1 MLRDVLARAKMG
13 QGEAERRRPAMANR
27 GRSTWT
33 GRMGRHELLP
43 HPADALICRIVDVN
57 PAVLI
62 EPKQRR
68 FLVVSNALKRRINRG
83 KAIGEAIPVRKPRMS
98 Q

>member
-1 MLRDVLARAKMG
+1 MLRDVLAWTEMG

-33 GRMGRHELLP
+33 GRMSRNELLP
-43 HPADALICRIVDVN
+43 HLADALICRVVDVN
-57 PAVLI
+57 SAVLI

-68 FLVVSNALKRRINRG
+68 FVVVSNALKRRIDRG
-83 KAIGEAIPVRKPRMS
+83 EAIDEAIPVRKPRMP